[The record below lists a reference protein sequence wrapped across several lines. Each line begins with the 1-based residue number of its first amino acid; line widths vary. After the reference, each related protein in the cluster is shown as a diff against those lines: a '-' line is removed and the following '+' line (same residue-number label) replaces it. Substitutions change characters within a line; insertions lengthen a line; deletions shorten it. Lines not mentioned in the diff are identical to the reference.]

1 MTARILWTRC
11 FSAIR
16 GEAKI
21 RRNLRNGKPLSA
33 DRDYPTPMNDAFE
46 ALGLCAELVA
56 ELNSLGYE
64 EPTPIQSAAIPPFL
78 AGKDLL
84 GQAATGT
91 GKTAAFA
98 LPLIHRVAST
108 KPAPHKPLVLV
119 LVPTRELAVQVSEA
133 FHRYG
138 RSLRLSVAP
147 IYGGQDFY
155 RQTVALKRGTHVVIA
170 TPGRVLDHMRRGT
183 IDFSDI
189 QSVVLDEADEMLEIG
204 FAEDLELILEAIPKV
219 RQTAYVVP
227 RAHKVTALDLESP
240 TLALIFCRTR
250 IEVDELAERM
260 VGRGY
265 RVEAM
270 HGGMTQNIRDRVIKK
285 ARAAALDLLIAT
297 DVAARGLDIEHISHV
312 VNFDVP
318 SSPESYVHRIGRT
331 GRAGREGV
339 AITLVESREYRLMRN
354 IESVTRTK
362 IEKATVPSPMDVK
375 ARRLDLTKGAL
386 RETIAEGDLDSY
398 RAVVEALGGEFDLM
412 DVAAAAVRL
421 AHEASQGSSGNE
433 DDVNIPDYQ
442 SAARPQ
448 RTQYGE
454 NRGGYEQRS
463 GSEQRGG
470 YESRP
475 GTDRPQHHAFPSAG
489 PQAAKFTPR
498 VEVKP
503 VAKDAPRAEVKPVA
517 KVAPP
522 APLPPSIEKKQKS
535 LGWDAGKKPVAQ
547 AVAPARNA
555 SPASMA
561 NKPVN
566 DDRDAPRGSNANDLV
581 RVYIGAGK
589 KLGVRPADL
598 VGAIANEAQVNARGI
613 GDIEIADGFSI
624 VELPAR
630 DAEKVVTALRGATL
644 RGKKVTVRIDDGRHH
659 G

>member
-1 MTARILWTRC
+1 MTATILWKRC
-11 FSAIR
+11 FGAIR

-398 RAVVEALGGEFDLM
+398 RAVVEALGGEFDMM